1 MLKKTTLL
9 RAAIAA
15 SLTAGLTACG
25 GGGSSDGGTPPPS
38 EPQDQTGRFIDSAV
52 SGLEYE
58 AIPSGQTGITN
69 DAGEFSYREGDEVS
83 FKLGALNFGKVTAKD
98 VLTPLDLTANDKT
111 KAAKIA
117 QVLQTLDDDGLPDN
131 GITITDSSR
140 TKAANQN
147 PTDVAASDL
156 ADTGVAQMITGL
168 TSDNTVPQTAIV
180 SADDAL
186 EHLNGTLDTLD
197 PVESCSDGGEALTA
211 EHLEGKTFGFIK
223 SDEIVIFQF
232 AADGTFTESQYDEL
246 NGGAIKD
253 GAEGAW
259 ALSAGTLTLDGDES
273 FSACA
278 TDTSL
283 LLENDGEVGILYGIK
298 PYSLPET
305 TQSFLISFQDQ
316 DTAVLSVGSDGNLDY
331 FPAETPISAN
341 SKGTANAI
349 TGALDLDFDEGG
361 VIDSIYFL
369 KGQGKRTGIYL
380 DYNEAGDLAQIG
392 VANIIANSE
401 PVASETLEDGAFIY
415 RDDAK
420 NEIVIL
426 TFNSNG
432 IREDFA
438 NDFSDNGK
446 QTATYATA
454 QWSLNESTQTVTETG
469 DGGDTSQYK
478 VAQSGVNLYW
488 ADPTDEAEGIFTM
501 RKSQAIT
508 AGAFIGAYTID
519 IPTENTR
526 FNELVINENGDCSY
540 GGTACQ
546 WTITQ
551 SGKAELSFSHDET
564 AVGHIW
570 QLAGSSDKFAF
581 VMTHT
586 DNVNDIEPGLMTRD

>member
-25 GGGSSDGGTPPPS
+25 GGGSSDGGTPPP
-38 EPQDQTGRFIDSAV
+38 ETQDQTGRFIDSAV

-69 DAGEFSYREGDEVS
+69 DDGEFSYREGDEVS

-98 VLTPLDLTANDKT
+98 VLTPLDLTANDEA

-117 QVLQTLDDDGLPDN
+117 QVLQTLDDDGLADN

-147 PTDVAASDL
+147 PTDVATADL
-156 ADTGVAQMITGL
+156 EDTDVTQMITGL
-168 TSDNTVPQTAIV
+168 TSGNTVQQTAIV

-197 PVESCSDGGEALTA
+197 PVESCSEGGEALTA
-211 EHLEGKTFGFIK
+211 EHIENKAFGFIK
-223 SDEIVIFQF
+223 NDEILIFKF
-232 AADGTFTESQYDEL
+232 AADGTFTESQYDEQ

-253 GAEGAW
+253 GAEGTW
-259 ALSAGTLTLDGDES
+259 ALSSGSTLTLDGEES

-278 TDTSL
+278 TDISV
-283 LLENDGEVGILYGIK
+283 LLEKDGEVNILYAVK

-305 TQSFLISFQDQ
+305 TQSFLISFQGQ
-316 DTAVLSVGSDGNLDY
+316 NTAVLSVESDGSLDY

-341 SKGTANAI
+341 SKGTANA
-349 TGALDLDFDEGG
+349 TSGALDIDFAEGG
-361 VIDSIYFL
+361 VIDNIYFL
-369 KGQGKRTGIYL
+369 EGQGKRTGIYL
-380 DYNEAGDLAQIG
+380 DYNEEGSLAQIG
-392 VANIIANSE
+392 VATVVAGVE
-401 PVASETLEDGAFIY
+401 PVSEATFSDETFVY
-415 RDDAK
+415 RNDEK

-426 TFNSNG
+426 SYNADGSY
-432 IREDFA
+432 EDIN
-438 NDFSDNGK
+438 NDCYIDGQQN
-446 QTATYATA
+446 ACYYAGTWDWLPEF
-454 QWSLNESTQTVTETG
+454 QILEEVD
-469 DGGDTSQYK
+469 DGLDTTPYK
-478 VAQSGVNLYW
+478 VLSSGSKLYLAEQSV
-488 ADPTDEAEGIFTM
+488 EGGEIFEVQKT
-501 RKSQAIT
+501 QAIT
-508 AGAFIGAYTID
+508 AEAFPGAYTVD

-526 FNELVINENGDCSY
+526 FNNLVINENGDCSY
-540 GGTACQ
+540 SGTACQ
-546 WTITQ
+546 WTITE
-551 SGKAELSFSHDET
+551 SGKAEFTFSHDET
-564 AVGHIW
+564 AVGNVW

-586 DNVNDIEPGLMTRD
+586 DNIDDVEPGLMTRD